1 MRQFAHLIGEQ
12 CHKAYADDTTTRHS
26 ARQPRHATVGADR
39 IRAFAPIV
47 PGKLAK
53 RNRSRLLH
61 RHPRGR
67 NMRANVPQE
76 ALSGA
81 GSSLQAEAAY
91 RSDGLAAECVSRQRE
106 GWHFG
111 RSALSRLAGRFI
123 FYWADLPK
131 EWNRQRASALHAC
144 WRSRPS
150 LKTRLAGEPVAP
162 DSSPVGKA
170 ASPQGRPFHYLGQI
184 DHDQRSRSR
193 SLVR

>member
-1 MRQFAHLIGEQ
+1 MRQSGRI
-12 CHKAYADDTTTRHS
+12 AYALSHRS
-26 ARQPRHATVGADR
+26 SPASWPNAIAA
-39 IRAFAPIV
+39 AFSIDIPEAAICV
-47 PGKLAK
+47 
-53 RNRSRLLH
+53 
-61 RHPRGR
+61 
-67 NMRANVPQE
+67 NVPQE